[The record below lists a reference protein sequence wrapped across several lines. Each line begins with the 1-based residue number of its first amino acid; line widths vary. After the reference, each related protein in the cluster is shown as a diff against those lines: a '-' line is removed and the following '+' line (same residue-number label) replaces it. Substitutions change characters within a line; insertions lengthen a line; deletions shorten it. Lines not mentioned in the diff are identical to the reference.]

1 MKSRTK
7 INFRIKYVLGLFLL
21 FSFLF
26 FFLNISNAQ
35 IVNAS
40 KIDSLHKVLNK
51 SKQDTSKALLL
62 CDLAYE
68 THLYNPKIAL
78 KYAKKALSISN
89 KINYEKGR
97 INAFYQL
104 ALIYKGNGDYASALM
119 YLIRMEE
126 KAKKI
131 GDKKSIVNANS
142 NMGSVYIF
150 MKNNAKAKQHY
161 EMALK
166 IAEITGDSS
175 LIVSS
180 LSNIGHIY
188 SSMQE
193 YEKAMEIN
201 LKILPFLE
209 KTNNQYGLGILYTN
223 IAQIFYRQK
232 KYDVAIRYY
241 TLSKEASLA
250 ANDKSSVSI
259 SLNNIGSILHE
270 EGKYLEALDFYKQ
283 SLKIAT
289 DINDNR
295 VMLASSQSISEIYAI
310 LGNYEAAYK
319 YHLQYSS
326 VNDILLNEEK
336 TKAIAEMSAKYDIDK
351 KQKEIELL
359 NKEKEKQEAVTIV
372 ELKRKN
378 TIMFFV
384 FLGFLL
390 VVIFSAFLFR
400 RFKITK
406 AQKLIIEKKNKE
418 INDSISYAKRIQEAI
433 LPTGDEFSIAFPE
446 SFILYKPK
454 DIVSGDFYWIGANPN
469 RHPSIENKNGWK
481 LTNPLIAAVDC
492 TGHGVPGSL
501 MSMMGNS
508 LLNKI
513 ADTYKISKPNEILN
527 QLRIEIVNSL
537 KQNTDNNNKDGMDMA
552 LCAFYDDKIEFS
564 GANNPLYIVRKD
576 GNFEKIKGDK
586 MPIGFFT
593 GEQKSFT
600 NHEIKTEKGDCVYI
614 FTDGYPDQFGGKEN
628 KKFKY
633 TPLEK
638 LLCSIHKKS
647 FADQKQILNDTIEKW
662 KGNNEQTDDILIIG
676 IRV

>member
-1 MKSRTK
+1 MKSMTR
-7 INFRIKYVLGLFLL
+7 INFKAKPVLGLFQF
-21 FSFLF
+21 FSIII
-26 FFLNISNAQ
+26 FLNITTTRIQAQ
-35 IVNAS
+35 S
-40 KIDSLHKVLNK
+40 KIDSLLHVLNK
-51 SKQDTSKALLL
+51 SKQDTSRVIVL

-68 THLYNPKIAL
+68 THLYNPQIAL
-78 KYAKKALSISN
+78 KYATEALSISDN
-89 KINYEKGR
+89 INFEKGR
-97 INAFYQL
+97 INSFYQF
-104 ALIYKGNGDYASALM
+104 ALIYKGNGDYASALT

-126 KAKKI
+126 KAEKI
-131 GDKKSIVNANS
+131 GDKKSIVNANTV
-142 NMGSVYIF
+142 MGGVYVF
-150 MKNNAKAKQHY
+150 MKNYDKAIQHY
-161 EMALK
+161 ERALK
-166 IAEITGDSS
+166 LAEITRDSS

-180 LSNIGHIY
+180 LGNIGHIY

-193 YEKAMEIN
+193 YGKAMEIN

-209 KTNNQYGLGILYTN
+209 RTNNQAGLGILYSN
-223 IAQIFYRQK
+223 MAQIFYRQK
-232 KYDVAIRYY
+232 KYEDAFKYY
-241 TLSKEASLA
+241 TFSKNASLA

-259 SLNNIGSILHE
+259 SLYNIGSILQE
-270 EGKYLEALDFYKQ
+270 EGKHIEALDFYKQ
-283 SLKIAT
+283 SLAIAT

-295 VMLASSQSISEIYAI
+295 VMWASNQSISEIYAL

-319 YHLQYSS
+319 FHLQYSS
-326 VNDILLNEEK
+326 INDILLNQEK
-336 TKAIAEMSAKYDIDK
+336 TKAIAEMSAKYDADK

-359 NKEKEKQEAVTIV
+359 NKEKEKQEAITMV
-372 ELKRKN
+372 EIKRKN
-378 TIMFFV
+378 TIMFFI
-384 FLGFLL
+384 FFGFLL
-390 VVIFSAFLFR
+390 VVIFSAFLFK

-406 AQKLIIEKKNKE
+406 AQKLIIEGKNKE
-418 INDSISYAKRIQEAI
+418 INDSISYAKKIQEAI
-433 LPTGDEFSIAFPE
+433 LPTDDEFSIAFPE

-454 DIVSGDFYWIGANPN
+454 DIVSGDFYWISANPN
-469 RHPSIENKNGWK
+469 KHPSIDNENGWK
-481 LTNPLIAAVDC
+481 LTNPLIAVVDC

-513 ADTYKISKPNEILN
+513 SDTYKLSKPNEILN
-527 QLRIEIVNSL
+527 QLRIEIMNSL

-586 MPIGFFT
+586 MPIGFFID
-593 GEQKSFT
+593 EQKSFT
-600 NHEIKTEKGDCVYI
+600 NHRIKIEKGDCVYI

-633 TPLEK
+633 APLEK

-647 FADQKQILNDTIEKW
+647 CNEQKQVLNDTIEKW

-676 IRV
+676 IRI